1 MGPPGLDC
9 VGMSAEG
16 KNLEAIAKAIEQ
28 HNRTCPYP
36 ATEVRMNP
44 FEVERL
50 GWEEILGL
58 PITPDP
64 ELGTGSF
71 RIVCARDGSGEEL
84 EEVEAIGEP
93 IEVGAPEPGGPPV

>member
-1 MGPPGLDC
+1 
-9 VGMSAEG
+9 MSAEA
-16 KNLEAIAKAIEQ
+16 KNLEAITKAIEQ
-28 HNRTCPYP
+28 HNRNCPFP

-64 ELGTGSF
+64 ALGTGSF
-71 RIVCARDGSGEEL
+71 RIICPRDGDPDEL
-84 EEVEAIGEP
+84 EEAEAIGEP
-93 IEVGAPEPGGPPV
+93 IEIGVPEPQGPPV